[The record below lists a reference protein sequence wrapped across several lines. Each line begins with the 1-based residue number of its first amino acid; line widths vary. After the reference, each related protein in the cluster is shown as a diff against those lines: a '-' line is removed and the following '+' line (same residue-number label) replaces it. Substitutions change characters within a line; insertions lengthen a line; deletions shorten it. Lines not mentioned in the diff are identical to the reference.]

1 MTGLIPFNRR
11 RNELDNLGTG
21 NFYNMLDDFFN
32 DSWFSGRNLAGDT
45 FKMDVK
51 EKDSTYIIEAELPG
65 VSKENIDLDLTDE
78 RLTISVKHE
87 EDTKEE
93 KDNYVHRERRLCSMS
108 RSIHL
113 NDADFG
119 SIKAKLDNG
128 ILTISI
134 PRKEPVSA
142 STKINID

>member
-11 RNELDNLGTG
+11 RNELDNLATG

-45 FKMDVK
+45 FKLDVK

-65 VSKENIDLDLTDE
+65 IDRENIDLDLTDE
-78 RLTISVKHE
+78 RLTISVKQE
-87 EDTKEE
+87 ENVNEE

-113 NDADFG
+113 GDAELG
-119 SIKAKLDNG
+119 EIKAKLDNG
-128 ILTISI
+128 ILTISV
-134 PRKEPVSA
+134 PKKEPVSA